1 MVDCYRVSDFKV
13 ESGDT
18 TLWVAV
24 QTATLGPRDAK
35 IHAVLST
42 VGTIVVEPLSPV
54 APWPERGEVFT
65 LTEASAA
72 DVRELLRA
80 HQAPAVTVMTEAD
93 LSVCLDFYSQSP
105 GGTQDLQRAETG
117 ALIYRAKYA
126 QPRSEPAADQL
137 IRAAVAYVAKHPAL
151 RRARHVAALPSSTAA
166 GPAGRDTLPAKLL
179 TGLAQAFGM
188 QDIHLTRVRARDTKQ
203 KNLPEGSDRTS
214 HQRGTLAV
222 HEPGSGS
229 VLIVDDVL
237 EHGDSMNEA
246 ARAVRAAG
254 FQEVFSLCLAK
265 DVKGTTRYNFDA
277 E

>member
-80 HQAPAVTVMTEAD
+80 HQAPAVTAMTEAD
-93 LSVCLDFYSQSP
+93 LSVAMDFYSHRP
-105 GGTQDLQRAETG
+105 AGTDGWKRTATG
-117 ALIYRAKYA
+117 ALIYDAKYA
-126 QPRSEPAADQL
+126 KPKSKSAADQL
-137 IRAAVAYVAKHPAL
+137 VQAAIAYVEKHPAL
-151 RRARHVAALPSSTAA
+151 RRAEHVAAVPSSTAA

-179 TGLAQAFGM
+179 AALAEAFGM
-188 QDIHLTRVRARDTKQ
+188 QDVHLMRVRARDTKQ
-203 KNLPEGSDRTS
+203 KNLPAGPGRTV
-214 HQRGTLAV
+214 HQRDTLAV